1 MQNKHKIQSFSQ
13 QKLFRANIPWF
24 ILLFSSEQSPGI
36 EWQNHLRYPVLH
48 HLVSSSLPIL
58 TDLKK
63 KKKSGG
69 KLTGSFSVIKYCSI
83 SDHHFLPQKH
93 WLVERKGLS
102 LVLIQEHMAFNWS
115 CR

>member
-13 QKLFRANIPWF
+13 QKLFRANIPRF

-36 EWQNHLRYPVLH
+36 EWQKHLRYPVLH

-63 KKKSGG
+63 KKK
-69 KLTGSFSVIKYCSI
+69 KKVEVNWQVLFLKYCSI

-102 LVLIQEHMAFNWS
+102 LVLTQEHMAFNWS